1 MVRRFLRNLHSGP
14 LALQLRR
21 FVVVGAFTAGIQQVL
36 LWFFINVVGL
46 FYLLAALFAIEIT
59 IILSYVLNNAWTFQV
74 TQNTGTVE
82 YLVGLLKT
90 NVVRGTAI
98 PIQLGILYVLVEF
111 GVFDPLV
118 AGVGAIEPS
127 TAVGPIEPS
136 TAVGPIEPLVAAIGP
151 IEPLVANAVAI
162 VVSGLYRYVLDAK
175 WTWGQ

>member
-14 LALQLRR
+14 LAIQLRR
-21 FVVVGAFTAGIQQVL
+21 FVVVGAVTAGIQQVL
-36 LWFFINVVGL
+36 LWFFINVAGL
-46 FYLLAALFAIEIT
+46 FYLLAALVAIEIT
-59 IILSYVLNNAWTFQV
+59 IILSYILNNAWTFQV

-98 PIQLGILYVLVEF
+98 PIQLGILYALVEF

-118 AGVGAIEPS
+118 AGAGAVGAPTFAAID
-127 TAVGPIEPS
+127 
-136 TAVGPIEPLVAAIGP
+136 PLVAAIGP
-151 IEPLVANAVAI
+151 IEPLLANAVAI
-162 VVSGLYRYVLDAK
+162 VVSGVYRYVLDAK

>member
-21 FVVVGAFTAGIQQVL
+21 FVVVGTFTAGIQQVL
-36 LWFFINVVGL
+36 LWFFINVAGL

-98 PIQLGILYVLVEF
+98 PIQLGILYVLVEL

-127 TAVGPIEPS
+127 TAVGPIEP
-136 TAVGPIEPLVAAIGP
+136 LVAAIGP
-151 IEPLVANAVAI
+151 IEPLAANAVAI

>member
-21 FVVVGAFTAGIQQVL
+21 FVIVGAVTAGIQQVL
-36 LWFFINVVGL
+36 LWFFINVAGL
-46 FYLLAALFAIEIT
+46 FYLLAALVAIEIT
-59 IILSYVLNNAWTFQV
+59 IVLSYVLNNAWTFQV
-74 TQNTGTVE
+74 SKNTGTVE
-82 YLVGLLKT
+82 YLAGLLKT

-98 PIQLGILYVLVEF
+98 PIQLGILYALVES
-111 GVFDPLV
+111 GALHSLA
-118 AGVGAIEPS
+118 AGAK
-127 TAVGPIEPS
+127 TVGP
-136 TAVGPIEPLVAAIGP
+136 AVELGALEPLAAAIGP

>member
-21 FVVVGAFTAGIQQVL
+21 FVVVGAVTAGIQQVL

-46 FYLLAALFAIEIT
+46 FYLLAALVAIEIT

-74 TQNTGTVE
+74 TQNTGRVE

-98 PIQLGILYVLVEF
+98 PIQLGILYALVEF

-118 AGVGAIEPS
+118 AGAGMVELSAF
-127 TAVGPIEPS
+127 
-136 TAVGPIEPLVAAIGP
+136 GPIEPLVAAIGP

-162 VVSGLYRYVLDAK
+162 VVSGLYRYILDAK